1 MTDSLP
7 PSPAGSQSRAQ
18 NTIWNLIG
26 MCAPML
32 VALFAIPHLVEGM
45 GKERFGLL
53 TLVWMLVG
61 YMGLFDFGLGRALT
75 QTVAQRLG
83 EGRII
88 EVAGVFWTA
97 LGIMSLL
104 GALGG
109 LIIWSL
115 SPWLAQTALNVDPA
129 LQSETL
135 RSFRVVA
142 FGLPVL
148 VSVTGLVGTLE
159 AFQKF
164 KLVNAIRVP
173 TGIYT
178 FLGPLMVLPFSSRL
192 STVVLALLFGRLV
205 EWIIFFLACLN
216 TIPGVMNPAA
226 HGQTPLKGLFR
237 FGSWMTVTNMISP
250 LLMHVDRFLIGGLRA
265 ASEVAYF
272 ATPAEIVVKL
282 LILPRA
288 WVGVLFPSFA
298 GSYRQRREETS
309 ALFGRA
315 CRYLLLG
322 LFPVV
327 VMVVTLTPE
336 FLTLWLG
343 ADFGQASSPVMKLL
357 TMGVF
362 LCCLA
367 YLPISLLQA
376 SGRPDYTAKLN
387 LIELPLY
394 LVFSGVLIH
403 LFGIVGAASAW
414 LLRSAVDLYYCMRF
428 ATRVLDQPLSGY
440 RRYFQVTAVD
450 LAILALLALPLPLW
464 VRLPAGA
471 LLGVVHLVW
480 VWKHLLEEDERNRLT
495 SAYNELRAKAG
506 ALLSQ
511 LKSDAPT

>member
-1 MTDSLP
+1 MTETP
-7 PSPAGSQSRAQ
+7 PTPPASSKNRAQ
-18 NTIWNLIG
+18 NTAWNLLG

-32 VALFAIPHLVEGM
+32 VALIAIPHLVEGM

-88 EVAGVFWTA
+88 EVAGVFWAA
-97 LGIMSLL
+97 LRIMSLL
-104 GALGG
+104 GAVGG
-109 LIIWSL
+109 VVIWSL

-164 KLVNAIRVP
+164 KLVNAIRIP

-178 FLGPLMVLPFSSRL
+178 FLGPLMVLPFSTRL
-192 STVVLALLFGRLV
+192 STVVLALLIGRLV
-205 EWIIFFLACLN
+205 EWTIFFLACLN
-216 TIPGVMNPAA
+216 TIPGVLNPAA

-237 FGSWMTVTNMISP
+237 FGSWMTVTNMVAP

-265 ASEVAYF
+265 AADVAYF

-298 GSYRQRREETS
+298 GSYRQRREETA
-309 ALFGRA
+309 ALFARA

-327 VMVVTLTPE
+327 AGVVTLTPE

-343 ADFGQASSPVMKLL
+343 PDFGQASAPVMKLL
-357 TMGVF
+357 TAGVF
-362 LCCLA
+362 LYSLA

-376 SGRPDYTAKLN
+376 TGRPDCVAKLN

-394 LVFSGVLIH
+394 LVFSGLLIH
-403 LFGIVGAASAW
+403 QFGIVGAASAW
-414 LLRSAVDLYYCMRF
+414 LLRSAVDLYYGMRF
-428 ATRVLDQPLSGY
+428 ATRVLDQPLNTF
-440 RRYFQVTAVD
+440 RIFFRVTALD
-450 LAILALLALPLPLW
+450 LAGLTLLALPIPVY
-464 VRLPAGA
+464 VRLPAA
-471 LLGVVHLVW
+471 LALVLGHLIW
-480 VWKHLLEEDERNRLT
+480 VWHHLLEDAERIRLMT
-495 SAYNELRAKAG
+495 TCDDLREKA
-506 ALLSQ
+506 ATVLRQ
-511 LKSDAPT
+511 FKSDEPT